1 MTSGTP
7 KGAKARLHRSDWV
20 LAGFRALVAGGPEA
34 IRVEPI
40 ARELNA
46 TKGSFYWHFKDL
58 NDLRSAMLAAWEE
71 LATTEITAPI
81 RRSGLSPR
89 DQVMLLA
96 DRVSDIPEVEAGG
109 LAVEPAVR
117 DWGRTDPQARAVL
130 ERVDA
135 QRLADLCAF
144 LGAAGLATGR
154 ASEGAVR
161 FYSAVIGLEALR
173 MTAGIEMQAP
183 LRAVAEAILGA
194 TE

>member
-1 MTSGTP
+1 MKSDIP
-7 KGAKARLHRSDWV
+7 KTRTQLGRDEWITGAIDIMADEGM
-20 LAGFRALVAGGPEA
+20 AGV
-34 IRVEPI
+34 RVE
-40 ARELNA
+40 ALAKRFGV

-58 NDLRSAMLAAWEE
+58 NDLRGAMLAAWEE